1 VRKILSGNYW
11 SDVKKFDKKSN
22 YDLASFDP
30 RLKEK
35 NMSSLVHG
43 NSSTTYH
50 HQLPSAELEFVAIRS
65 SSPHFSKVEE
75 IFRSQ
80 IEPLYGNQDEALRKI
95 KDGTDRKCEVL
106 LNNDHLV
113 GFIVYKRE
121 MQKEYES
128 IGLIDSFEVKSLAV
142 IEPGEKTRDTY
153 GTMLINRVIQL
164 AQRKFAKNLHITV
177 SEKDKNLVEFL
188 RSKGFSI
195 LATWQDKYIKG
206 VREFLF
212 QINVPEK
219 KITRIIRQA
228 ESGSKE
234 EEKEV
239 SKKNE
244 KSHFSE
250 KSKNRDLEKQERK
263 KDRISYEVV
272 SNKES
277 KKRKREES
285 PPEKESIQMKENQR
299 KKRKAEIDDQKSK
312 EQSISFRDRRGLT
325 HSTGRDCS
333 ESTSSRPSF
342 YSESRRRH
350 ELTLRKKYIHQIK
363 SGQKTIEGRINS
375 GIVLSYKPGDQ
386 IRFFYQ
392 QDPSDDV
399 LCDITAIQKYESF
412 RELLRQEGYRKCLT
426 DVRSLEEAVKV
437 YDQIPGYAE
446 RAAKFG
452 VVAIHLNLKK

>member
-1 VRKILSGNYW
+1 
-11 SDVKKFDKKSN
+11 
-22 YDLASFDP
+22 
-30 RLKEK
+30 
-35 NMSSLVHG
+35 
-43 NSSTTYH
+43 
-50 HQLPSAELEFVAIRS
+50 
-65 SSPHFSKVEE
+65 
-75 IFRSQ
+75 
-80 IEPLYGNQDEALRKI
+80 
-95 KDGTDRKCEVL
+95 
-106 LNNDHLV
+106 
-113 GFIVYKRE
+113 
-121 MQKEYES
+121 
-128 IGLIDSFEVKSLAV
+128 
-142 IEPGEKTRDTY
+142 
-153 GTMLINRVIQL
+153 MLINRVIQL

-325 HSTGRDCS
+325 HSTGRDC
-333 ESTSSRPSF
+333 
-342 YSESRRRH
+342 
-350 ELTLRKKYIHQIK
+350 
-363 SGQKTIEGRINS
+363 
-375 GIVLSYKPGDQ
+375 
-386 IRFFYQ
+386 
-392 QDPSDDV
+392 
-399 LCDITAIQKYESF
+399 
-412 RELLRQEGYRKCLT
+412 
-426 DVRSLEEAVKV
+426 
-437 YDQIPGYAE
+437 
-446 RAAKFG
+446 
-452 VVAIHLNLKK
+452 